1 MAQSNNRTNT
11 EIAEQSFKDAMSM
24 RIVALVTLF
33 YLPGA
38 YISVCLVRKSS
49 QAQLTGSAIDVFQ
62 HALLDKPFPIIQL
75 RLRILCSHG
84 ASHIHY
90 DGSLGPLAEARRAI
104 GHGPPPI

>member
-38 YISVCLVRKSS
+38 YITVCLVRKSL
-49 QAQLTGSAIDVFQ
+49 QAQLTRSAIDV
-62 HALLDKPFPIIQL
+62 L
-75 RLRILCSHG
+75 
-84 ASHIHY
+84 
-90 DGSLGPLAEARRAI
+90 
-104 GHGPPPI
+104 